1 MRVIGLVGDD
11 GLRSSG
17 TASSEVDRKTQ
28 KRQEAEARQRLSERK
43 KPLVKQLTALERDL
57 ATLNSEKTTL
67 DAQLADEAI
76 YSAERKTELQTAL
89 KRQGEVSARLAE
101 QEEAWLLVH
110 MEIEALE
117 AELGQA
123 G

>member
-1 MRVIGLVGDD
+1 M
-11 GLRSSG
+11 
-17 TASSEVDRKTQ
+17 
-28 KRQEAEARQRLSERK
+28 
-43 KPLVKQLTALERDL
+43 KQLTALERDL

>member
-1 MRVIGLVGDD
+1 MAIIVGLSLVMLVGFA
-11 GLRSSG
+11 GL
-17 TASSEVDRKTQ
+17 
-28 KRQEAEARQRLSERK
+28 
-43 KPLVKQLTALERDL
+43 ALDL
-57 ATLNSEKTTL
+57 GRPYVN
-67 DAQLADEAI
+67 
-76 YSAERKTELQTAL
+76 KTELQTAL

>member
-1 MRVIGLVGDD
+1 MRLIL
-11 GLRSSG
+11 
-17 TASSEVDRKTQ
+17 
-28 KRQEAEARQRLSERK
+28 
-43 KPLVKQLTALERDL
+43 QLTALERDL

-89 KRQGEVSARLAE
+89 KRQGEVSTRLAE